1 MDVLYLGPG
10 KGSRHV
16 LRCNAIGFSKD
27 LGDGTHD
34 ARALALLELEDL
46 VFALFRK
53 GDFTFESVVRDTT
66 ARELIALCDEE
77 LIQQMY
83 SDDPFRKAITYHELA
98 FREIMD
104 EAIYRIG
111 DFSNKNAKRQAIQLL
126 KRRIEDGKQ

>member
-1 MDVLYLGPG
+1 M
-10 KGSRHV
+10 
-16 LRCNAIGFSKD
+16 RCNAIGFSKD